1 MKIFQTTQAMEMS
14 QNYTDLY
21 ADLTIVEQR
30 LDTYGIRTNLGELV
44 TAKPVVNAF
53 SLINCLA
60 ILHDMFPYSG
70 PFNPF
75 KHCKLRELNGI
86 IVGGLPNDKFTE
98 SLAAWTGSAYCT
110 IDTAI
115 VTNSNL
121 QLAIAFNEHSNAHR
135 TWGMSNDMNKLQT
148 NGILLIPEVLCT
160 YVGGN
165 EIMKKAWEPFI
176 WSFLNNITA
185 LDARLPILFV
195 TESAEDNFASAVEG
209 ARYVNS
215 MYIDDENDRKNSK
228 ALGQFEHIIA
238 ENGARYFN
246 LFKLAQK

>member
-1 MKIFQTTQAMEMS
+1 MKIFQTMQAMEMS

-21 ADLTIVEQR
+21 ADLTIIEKR
-30 LDTYGIRTNLGELV
+30 LDTYGIKTNLGELI
-44 TAKPVVNAF
+44 TAKPVINAF

-75 KHCKLRELNGI
+75 KFCKLRELNGI
-86 IVGGLPNDKFTE
+86 IVGGLPNDKFVE
-98 SLAAWTGSAYCT
+98 SLAAWTGSAYCSV
-110 IDTAI
+110 DSSPVI
-115 VTNSNL
+115 VNNL
-121 QLAIAFNEHSNAHR
+121 QLAIALNEHSSAHR
-135 TWGMSNDMNKLQT
+135 TWGLSNNMNKLQT
-148 NGILLIPEVLCT
+148 SGIILLPEVLST

-185 LDARLPILFV
+185 LDERLPILFV
-195 TESAEDNFASAVEG
+195 TESAEQKFCSAVEG

-228 ALGQFEHIIA
+228 ALGQFEHIIT

-246 LFKLAQK
+246 LYKLAQK